1 MCIRDRYKVE
11 DIGTRLPKGTI
22 STENI
27 NKRKEIS
34 LDDKDYLYL
43 FKIFEIINRKE
54 IAPLAF
60 IEDQASKVILHRR
73 KIKLLE
79 EHNEE
84 LYNLEMEQTNVKV
97 FPFSL

>member
-11 DIGTRLPKGTI
+11 DIANRLPKGTI
-22 STENI
+22 TADNI
-27 NKRKEIS
+27 ATTKEVTVS
-34 LDDKDYLYL
+34 ESNFLYL
-43 FKIFEIINRKE
+43 FRVFEIINRKE

-79 EHNEE
+79 QHREE
-84 LYNLEMEQTNVKV
+84 LYELEMKKNNVKV
-97 FPFSL
+97 YPF